1 MLKLLFLDIYDEMMR
16 VEEEKKRRT
25 ELIKDYAEEINTTG
39 KKDYAFWGSLKIIKF
54 TKNIKTI

>member
-1 MLKLLFLDIYDEMMR
+1 VSKLLFLDIYDEMMR

-39 KKDYAFWGSLKIIKF
+39 KKDYAF
-54 TKNIKTI
+54 